1 MIETRVNVCQES
13 ESRENDERVW
23 ENRAKIFFNEGGV
36 VGGPQRQELWEVIER
51 FRGVFAEL
59 PGKAR
64 DYVCEL
70 KIREHSPYM
79 QRSYPVPF
87 SKRRA
92 VQEELDRMM
101 EGDIIERSISPYS
114 NPLVVVIKKD
124 GKVRLCLDAHKI
136 NQIIIRYLTCL
147 LYTSGNKS

>member
-1 MIETRVNVCQES
+1 M
-13 ESRENDERVW
+13 W
-23 ENRAKIFFNEGGV
+23 AV
-36 VGGPQRQELWEVIER
+36 VER
-51 FRGVFAEL
+51 FKEVFAEL

-64 DYVCEL
+64 NYVCEM
-70 KIREHSPYM
+70 KVRDHTPYM

-101 EGDIIERSISPYS
+101 EGDIIERLISPYS

-124 GKVRLCLDAHKI
+124 GRVRLCLDARKI
-136 NQIIIRYLTCL
+136 NQIIILDRESPEPINEIFQKFSGVKYMTSLNLTAGYWQVPL
-147 LYTSGNKS
+147 AVESLSLIHI